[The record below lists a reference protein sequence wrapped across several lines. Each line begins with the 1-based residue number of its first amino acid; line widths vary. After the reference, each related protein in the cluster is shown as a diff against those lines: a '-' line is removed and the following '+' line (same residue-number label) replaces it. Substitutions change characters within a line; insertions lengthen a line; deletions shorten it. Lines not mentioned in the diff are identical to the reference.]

1 MNRTEKACIKC
12 GKLFHG
18 GSDKFYCD
26 DCAKAIK
33 KSRNILRYS
42 VTFLLN

>member
-1 MNRTEKACIKC
+1 MNRTEKACIKF
-12 GKLFHG
+12 GKSFYG
-18 GSDKFYCD
+18 GPDKFYCN

-33 KSRNILRYS
+33 KSRNILRHS